1 MKFVIN
7 LNIWVVI
14 NIDKGF
20 HTVKGYEMIN
30 IKKSLLTPSM
40 EDYLEM
46 IYRCSL
52 ENNYI
57 RLNIIAQKLNVKDSS
72 ASKMMKK
79 LGEISLIN
87 YEKYGLI
94 SLTDKGRKLGLFLYE
109 RHNIIEEF
117 LGNITEKNNIL
128 LETELIEHVISID
141 TVNDLKIFNEFIKAY
156 PDILAKYLEFKNNN
170 I

>member
-1 MKFVIN
+1 
-7 LNIWVVI
+7 
-14 NIDKGF
+14 
-20 HTVKGYEMIN
+20 
-30 IKKSLLTPSM
+30 
-40 EDYLEM
+40 M

-94 SLTDKGRKLGLFLYE
+94 SLTDKDMKD
-109 RHNIIEEF
+109 IIS
-117 LGNITEKNNIL
+117 LKN
-128 LETELIEHVISID
+128 
-141 TVNDLKIFNEFIKAY
+141 F
-156 PDILAKYLEFKNNN
+156 
-170 I
+170 

>member
-1 MKFVIN
+1 MKFVIK

-14 NIDKGF
+14 NIDKDF

-30 IKKSLLTPSM
+30 LNKNLLTPSM

-52 ENNYI
+52 ENGYI

-79 LGEISLIN
+79 LGELSLIN

-94 SLTDKGRKLGLFLYE
+94 SLTNKGRELGLFLYE
-109 RHNIIEEF
+109 RHNTIEEF
-117 LGNITEKNNIL
+117 LENITKKNNSL

-141 TVNDLKIFNEFIKAY
+141 TVKALKTFNEFLKVY
-156 PDILAKYLEFKNNN
+156 PDILDKYIEFKNN
-170 I
+170 